1 MIDITTRSSAD
12 VILEVKRIF
21 GDESGVQITDADI
34 IRWINKAQFAI
45 AMRNPEIGQAV
56 ALANVVANQADY
68 PILANIP
75 TLLTIQ
81 SIHFNNRPIK
91 HLPFQEAE
99 SFLMGATTPTSDT
112 PQFWYERAGVVTLY
126 PTPISA
132 VTNGLKINYNKRPAD
147 ITTNSQML
155 SVSDNY
161 YNAVVDYC
169 LEAAQ
174 LLDENTALAGVFG
187 QKFEQGIAQMKER
200 TATQSDYYPYITQSE
215 D

>member
-99 SFLMGATTPTSDT
+99 SFLMGADTPSSDT
-112 PQFWYERAGVVTLY
+112 PQFWYERAGVVTIY

-147 ITTNSQML
+147 ITTNSQTL